1 MARVVFNGWDW
12 GKSDV
17 QEQVS
22 LILKNLNEAMAEEQ
36 AKVNV
41 ENRTEEE
48 KVNLLIRRGFTF
60 MLQFLFLLVCWF
72 GIGVVLYYEDEFYN
86 LLSSFSPFLA
96 SWLPMIFIALVNV
109 LIKPI
114 IILIINMEGWDF

>member
-1 MARVVFNGWDW
+1 M
-12 GKSDV
+12 

-41 ENRTEEE
+41 ENRTEDE
-48 KVNLLIRRGFTF
+48 KLNLLIRRSFTF
-60 MLQFLFLLVCWF
+60 MLQFLFLLACWF
-72 GIGVVLYYEDEFYN
+72 CIGVVLYYEDEFYN

-96 SWLPMIFIALVNV
+96 SWLPMIFIALINV
-109 LIKPI
+109 LIKP
-114 IILIINMEGWDF
+114 LIIFIIKIEGWDF